1 MPHRRHVEGDKMSI
15 YTFCEFLT
23 WLPFAIILGA
33 LLWWLGQMV

>member
-1 MPHRRHVEGDKMSI
+1 MSL
-15 YTFCEFLT
+15 YTICNLIS